1 MEKIVK
7 SVKKTWFERP
17 EASLNCDVK
26 EIDEYIGL
34 LLNRDLQDYELDNI
48 SIFKARRLSQRVN
61 LLSKVNLQ

>member
-1 MEKIVK
+1 MK

-17 EASLNCDVK
+17 ETSLNCDVK